1 MSYLSEKNPSSASSY
16 SYKYKSGTGKGFLL
30 VAAMIYEMLGL
41 CCPQCSFWLKLLM
54 FRVDWRS
61 VHHVAVISPLNK
73 DWILSV
79 AWGGWDLNLGPW
91 NHHVHVDT
99 TQPLPRHQ
107 RHQFASKS
115 LFYRVSKG
123 VKHTEL
129 IWDYHCHYHAKSFP
143 QNETQHNIPWADVKL
158 QFSSKWSV
166 AKNNAL
172 QKTLLLWRILQKACG
187 HSP

>member
-61 VHHVAVISPLNK
+61 VHHLAVISPLNK

-91 NHHVHVDT
+91 NHHVHVVT

-107 RHQFASKS
+107 RHQFASS
-115 LFYRVSKG
+115 SHCSTGSPRVSSTLNLFETTTVTIMPNLFLKM
-123 VKHTEL
+123 KHSITFLEL
-129 IWDYHCHYHAKSFP
+129 M
-143 QNETQHNIPWADVKL
+143 
-158 QFSSKWSV
+158 
-166 AKNNAL
+166 
-172 QKTLLLWRILQKACG
+172 
-187 HSP
+187 